1 MKSAELDKL
10 IQKVTD
16 QVLVELNANNKL
28 VIDSN
33 NEWELYPTWF
43 QKMVSADFR
52 CQSNAKQ
59 DSNAILLC
67 LSKLSLNDMLAISN
81 LVAINDR
88 CEKVLDYV
96 IKGLPVW
103 IIGKEEDYLKQKK
116 NQRYA
121 VYKRI
126 EYALEEIKK
135 YGITLISNKQELKE
149 NILIIKKQNEKRIP
163 KRFITLREVQER
175 SNKGIKLLKDFE
187 VPTDLAKEWIAK
199 RGDNHEH

>member
-33 NEWELYPTWF
+33 NEWEFFPTWF

-52 CQSNAKQ
+52 CQSYAKQ

>member
-199 RGDNHEH
+199 RGDNHEY

>member
-67 LSKLSLNDMLAISN
+67 LSRLSLNDMLAISN